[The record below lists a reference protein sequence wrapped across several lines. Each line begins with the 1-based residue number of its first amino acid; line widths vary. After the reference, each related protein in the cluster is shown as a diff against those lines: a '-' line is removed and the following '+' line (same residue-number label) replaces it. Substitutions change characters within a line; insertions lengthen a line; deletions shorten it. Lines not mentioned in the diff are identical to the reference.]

1 MSCVDH
7 REAIL
12 GVTAQWRSWITPRVR
27 PCEDHPTPLRYLYMA
42 KHTEELS
49 GMDTAYISHFPRLL
63 AVIMQAQKP
72 GLGTPP
78 KSGSLSWAETPCTP
92 SRRNHI

>member
-49 GMDTAYISHFPRLL
+49 GMDTVYLPTSSSEYGVHAKPRAGLRFLL
-63 AVIMQAQKP
+63 LH
-72 GLGTPP
+72 LGPA
-78 KSGSLSWAETPCTP
+78 L
-92 SRRNHI
+92 